1 MKPNN
6 NFNLTHSLLQTV
18 REVVAQEASEQNRQS
33 IKQKKK
39 AMPKKKESTVMIAH
53 GTGGGVKVI
62 PKSQYNPKIHDL
74 ADEKESTAAPVA
86 KVDAK
91 KMDRRKIIAKTMEKK
106 KNGFKLSGKAEF
118 VDIRPK
124 MYEEV
129 EQIDELSPNKLK
141 NYVSG
146 AKKSY
151 DNLKSVKI
159 AGDDETAAIK
169 TRMMRN
175 RTKGVNRA
183 IRRLV
188 KENIDLSERK
198 MSDTEMKKREHIV
211 KGMKKKLSDFRS
223 RYGSRAKEVM
233 YATATKKAMMENS
246 AQEEIAKTTDNLI
259 KT

>member
-53 GTGGGVKVI
+53 GTGGGVRVI

-129 EQIDELSPNKLK
+129 EQ
-141 NYVSG
+141 
-146 AKKSY
+146 
-151 DNLKSVKI
+151 
-159 AGDDETAAIK
+159 
-169 TRMMRN
+169 
-175 RTKGVNRA
+175 
-183 IRRLV
+183 

>member
-18 REVVAQEASEQNRQS
+18 REVVAQEASGQNRQP

-39 AMPKKKESTVMIAH
+39 AMSKKKEPTVMIGR

-74 ADEKESTAAPVA
+74 ADEKESMAAPVA

-129 EQIDELSPNKLK
+129 EQ
-141 NYVSG
+141 
-146 AKKSY
+146 
-151 DNLKSVKI
+151 
-159 AGDDETAAIK
+159 
-169 TRMMRN
+169 
-175 RTKGVNRA
+175 
-183 IRRLV
+183 